1 MKEQTQGDNWHAIGV
16 QEVLGRLKTSEK
28 GLTTEEA
35 LRRLEEVG
43 PNSLETEEGTN
54 PLQLL
59 VRQVRNPLI
68 YLLIGAAILSLFIGH
83 TIDAMVI
90 AGVIVLNTLLGFIQE
105 WRAEEALAAL
115 RRMASPHAR
124 VLRDGIPK
132 EIDATGV
139 VPGDVLVLETGARV
153 AADARLISAKE
164 LEVDESALTGE
175 SVPVAKKVGVLDPD
189 TPLADRKN
197 MVYMSTSVTGGRGLA
212 VVVATGMRTEIG
224 KIAAQ
229 VSATEREETPL
240 QKRMHKLGIVIG
252 VAGIVLAAFVFILG
266 LLRSYKPAEML
277 MFSVA
282 VAVSAIPEGLPAV
295 ISVTLALGVRRMAS
309 RNALIRRLPAV
320 ETLGSVTVVCS
331 DKTGT
336 ITKNQM
342 TVTRIWAGG
351 RIYEFTGEGY
361 TPEGEIRTEGGEK
374 LEELPDDLKKLLEIG
389 LFCNNAVLKKK
400 EGQWVVEG
408 NPSEGALIVAAMKAG
423 LEKTAEK
430 EERLSEIPFSS
441 DAKYMAT
448 LHPDRESGGRVAYVK
463 GAPERILEFCS
474 HVLKDGQP
482 VELDETLRKE
492 IEGINEDFA
501 SKALRVMAGAYRKFG
516 DKEKLERSDV
526 EEGLV
531 FVGLWGMI
539 DPPRE
544 ESIEAVRAAKEAGIR
559 PVMITGDHAV
569 TALAIAKQ
577 VGIVDNGKVITGK
590 EIDEME
596 NPVLARAALEYGV
609 FARVTPFHKL
619 KILKSL
625 KEQGHIVA
633 MTGDGVNDAPALK
646 GADIGIAMGIAGTE
660 VAKEA
665 SDMILMD
672 DNFATIVKAV
682 EEGRRI
688 YDNLRRVVFFLLST
702 NLGEILTFMATL
714 ILGLELPL
722 TAVMVLWVNLVTD
735 GVCTVPLGMEPG
747 HKDILRRPP
756 RDPKEFII
764 HRAVLLR
771 MVLLTPVMAAGT
783 LGLFW
788 YARQNGS
795 LDYARTVA
803 FTVMAAF
810 QWFQAFNARSTFSS
824 IFSVGF
830 FTNRWILLGIGIA
843 VMLQVGAVHLPVGQM
858 LFRTTSLSLGDWV
871 SIMLV
876 ASTIWVA
883 DEIWK
888 LLRLYGNPGKKT
900 MFGKQ

>member
-1 MKEQTQGDNWHAIGV
+1 
-16 QEVLGRLKTSEK
+16 
-28 GLTTEEA
+28 
-35 LRRLEEVG
+35 
-43 PNSLETEEGTN
+43 
-54 PLQLL
+54 
-59 VRQVRNPLI
+59 
-68 YLLIGAAILSLFIGH
+68 
-83 TIDAMVI
+83 
-90 AGVIVLNTLLGFIQE
+90 
-105 WRAEEALAAL
+105 
-115 RRMASPHAR
+115 MASPHAR

-153 AADARLISAKE
+153 AADARLISAEE

-175 SVPVAKKVGVLDPD
+175 SVPVAKKVGVLDRD
-189 TPLADRKN
+189 TSLADRKN
-197 MVYMSTSVTGGRGLA
+197 MVYMSTSVTGGRSLA

-266 LLRSYKPAEML
+266 LLRSYRPAEML

-320 ETLGSVTVVCS
+320 ETLGSVTVICS

-342 TVTRIWAGG
+342 TVKRVWAGG

-361 TPEGEIRTEGGEK
+361 TPEGEIKTEGGEK

-441 DAKYMAT
+441 NAKYMAT

-463 GAPERILEFCS
+463 GDPERILEFCS

-526 EEGLV
+526 EEG
-531 FVGLWGMI
+531 W
-539 DPPRE
+539 
-544 ESIEAVRAAKEAGIR
+544 
-559 PVMITGDHAV
+559 
-569 TALAIAKQ
+569 
-577 VGIVDNGKVITGK
+577 
-590 EIDEME
+590 
-596 NPVLARAALEYGV
+596 Y
-609 FARVTPFHKL
+609 
-619 KILKSL
+619 
-625 KEQGHIVA
+625 
-633 MTGDGVNDAPALK
+633 
-646 GADIGIAMGIAGTE
+646 
-660 VAKEA
+660 
-665 SDMILMD
+665 
-672 DNFATIVKAV
+672 
-682 EEGRRI
+682 
-688 YDNLRRVVFFLLST
+688 LS
-702 NLGEILTFMATL
+702 
-714 ILGLELPL
+714 
-722 TAVMVLWVNLVTD
+722 
-735 GVCTVPLGMEPG
+735 
-747 HKDILRRPP
+747 
-756 RDPKEFII
+756 
-764 HRAVLLR
+764 
-771 MVLLTPVMAAGT
+771 
-783 LGLFW
+783 
-788 YARQNGS
+788 
-795 LDYARTVA
+795 
-803 FTVMAAF
+803 
-810 QWFQAFNARSTFSS
+810 
-824 IFSVGF
+824 GF
-830 FTNRWILLGIGIA
+830 GG
-843 VMLQVGAVHLPVGQM
+843 
-858 LFRTTSLSLGDWV
+858 
-871 SIMLV
+871 
-876 ASTIWVA
+876 
-883 DEIWK
+883 
-888 LLRLYGNPGKKT
+888 
-900 MFGKQ
+900 